1 MKTMS
6 AALARQTTTPA
17 VVAPRAAARAG
28 RNTVIT
34 SAAKTSAQKVR
45 ENKKRKNKIAC
56 GREGPGRDGRCECA
70 RA

>member
-1 MKTMS
+1 
-6 AALARQTTTPA
+6 
-17 VVAPRAAARAG
+17 
-28 RNTVIT
+28 
-34 SAAKTSAQKVR
+34 VR